1 MSRGQKRAV
10 IWAWATDCLRRSAV
24 KSRPGGSS
32 TRSGRLTPVRQP
44 RFGHEMQRAVKYARL
59 PA

>member
-10 IWAWATDCLRRSAV
+10 IWAWATDCLPAV
-24 KSRPGGSS
+24 CGQVPAGCAT